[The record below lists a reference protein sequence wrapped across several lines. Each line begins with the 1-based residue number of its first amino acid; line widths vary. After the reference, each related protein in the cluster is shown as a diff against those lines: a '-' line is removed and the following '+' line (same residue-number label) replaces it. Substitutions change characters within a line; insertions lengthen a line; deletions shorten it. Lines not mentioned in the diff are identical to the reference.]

1 MWTFYYFVR
10 EVFSNLRSNPLISLA
25 AVTTV
30 LVLVLVLGIFG
41 VVTLNLEHMSASL
54 LKDLRVVVYL
64 KDEVPSA
71 KIAAVRSKLT
81 TIPHVTESNV
91 VDKDVALQRLMA
103 RLNGRFELNDINKN
117 PLPDSVEL
125 KVDEPRAMPEVAHQA
140 ELLPEVQ
147 KVKYGEQVA
156 QRLLALTRVLR
167 WTGGGLLTV
176 LLLSTVLVISNTI
189 RLAVFSR
196 RREIEIMQM
205 VGAARWF
212 IQIPFVF
219 EGIFL
224 GFIGAATAAFLV
236 SSSYRILLPQ
246 LLETV
251 SFIPL
256 LSPAEILPQLV
267 PLLVAIGVGVG
278 AFGSYL
284 AVNRYLKV

>member
-41 VVTLNLEHMSASL
+41 IVTLNLDHMSASL

-64 KDEVPSA
+64 KDDTPSS
-71 KIAAVRSKLT
+71 KIAAVRSQLT
-81 TIPHVTESNV
+81 SIAHVTESNV

-125 KVDEPRAMPEVAHQA
+125 KVDEPRSMPEVAHQA
-140 ELLPEVQ
+140 EMLPDVQ

-167 WTGGGLLTV
+167 WTGGGLLTI

-219 EGIFL
+219 EGILL
-224 GFIGAATAAFLV
+224 GFIGAGTAAVLV
-236 SSSYRILLPQ
+236 SSSYRMLLPQ
-246 LLETV
+246 LLETI

-256 LSPAEILPQLV
+256 LSPAQILPQLV
-267 PLLVAIGVGVG
+267 PILIAIGVTVG